1 MSDKDLLKNR
11 FAANLRS
18 YNSLA
23 VVQERICEELAELI
37 GTHVPGKI
45 TRGLEVGT
53 GTGFLTRRLLERYP
67 DAEWT
72 LNDLVEASECFLQPY
87 VGGRKTQCY
96 WGDAESLPAFGRPFD
111 LIATASTVQWF
122 DNLPA
127 FLNRTQEML
136 AAGGRLALS
145 TFGPDNFE
153 EIRATTGDG
162 LVYYTSAE
170 LAGLL
175 KQAGLTIEE
184 QKEYARRLE
193 FGSPTEVLRHIKATG
208 VNAIRKTRWTPR
220 RLTDFETLYRSRF
233 STSSGTV
240 TLTYHPILIV
250 ARK

>member
-1 MSDKDLLKNR
+1 M
-11 FAANLRS
+11 
-18 YNSLA
+18 
-23 VVQERICEELAELI
+23 
-37 GTHVPGKI
+37 
-45 TRGLEVGT
+45 
-53 GTGFLTRRLLERYP
+53 
-67 DAEWT
+67 
-72 LNDLVEASECFLQPY
+72 
-87 VGGRKTQCY
+87 
-96 WGDAESLPAFGRPFD
+96 
-111 LIATASTVQWF
+111 
-122 DNLPA
+122 
-127 FLNRTQEML
+127 
-136 AAGGRLALS
+136 ALS

-193 FGSPTEVLRHIKATG
+193 FGSPTDVLRHIKATG

>member
-122 DNLPA
+122 DDLPA

-153 EIRATTGDG
+153 EIRATTGTASFTTP
-162 LVYYTSAE
+162 LRNWPVY
-170 LAGLL
+170 
-175 KQAGLTIEE
+175 
-184 QKEYARRLE
+184 
-193 FGSPTEVLRHIKATG
+193 
-208 VNAIRKTRWTPR
+208 
-220 RLTDFETLYRSRF
+220 
-233 STSSGTV
+233 
-240 TLTYHPILIV
+240 
-250 ARK
+250 

>member
-1 MSDKDLLKNR
+1 M
-11 FAANLRS
+11 
-18 YNSLA
+18 
-23 VVQERICEELAELI
+23 QERICEELAELI

-111 LIATASTVQWF
+111 LIATASTVQWSRQ
-122 DNLPA
+122 PA
-127 FLNRTQEML
+127 RFPQPYPRDARCRGQI
-136 AAGGRLALS
+136 GVS

-184 QKEYARRLE
+184 QKEYTRRLE
-193 FGSPTEVLRHIKATG
+193 FGSPTDVLRHIKATG